1 MLPWAPGADGCDL
14 LVDDGGDATLPIHKG
29 KMFEE
34 RHAKGNAEL
43 KGIRQL
49 LKDSIPS
56 GLDHALSDC
65 EGSLHMPTQTGVLLV
80 TLAAMGAKGRW
91 CSCNLL
97 LLSVL
102 MTKPLQASLAGL
114 HRDSLFHERA

>member
-1 MLPWAPGADGCDL
+1 MATTCSDYCFDSTL
-14 LVDDGGDATLPIHKG
+14 LIHKG
-29 KMFEE
+29 KEFDELL
-34 RHAKGNAEL
+34 AKDGSPPELACTENAEL

-49 LKDSIPS
+49 LKYSIPS

-65 EGSLHMPTQTGVLLV
+65 EGSLHMSTQTRVLIV

-102 MTKPLQASLAGL
+102 RTKPLQASLACTATA
-114 HRDSLFHERA
+114 FA